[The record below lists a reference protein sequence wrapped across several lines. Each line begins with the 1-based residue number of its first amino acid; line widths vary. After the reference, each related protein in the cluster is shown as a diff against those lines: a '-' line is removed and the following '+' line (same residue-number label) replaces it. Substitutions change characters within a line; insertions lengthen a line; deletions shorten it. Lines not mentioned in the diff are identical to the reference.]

1 VKEEIDDEFK
11 VDIFSDFGLSMRAT
25 QDIEALIKMRAVK
38 DITHETF
45 LEEMKRRDVLNE
57 MVNVEAEAQLA
68 GSQLS
73 LVGAE

>member
-1 VKEEIDDEFK
+1 
-11 VDIFSDFGLSMRAT
+11 
-25 QDIEALIKMRAVK
+25 IKMRAVK